1 MKVRILTLALILS
14 FLAIS
19 ASVGDSV
26 LAQRTT
32 KNRHRVAG
40 IARWHV
46 FVSPDGDFT
55 LSFPQKPDREPD
67 AAGPV
72 TVITSYGLYTQNGMR
87 FSVNSQGS
95 SGDPNSR
102 LNNQWDDEYEKALLA
117 KYREDNL
124 RVVNTRRIGKNT
136 FEAEIWDSSSDKS
149 QTGQSINY
157 IMRTILR
164 QRRIYTLL
172 CGSEIYGRLL
182 NQPTCRRFF
191 DSLSFIDINNR
202 ASSY

>member
-1 MKVRILTLALILS
+1 MQARLLTAALLAALLIQTP
-14 FLAIS
+14 
-19 ASVGDSV
+19 SVT
-26 LAQRTT
+26 AQKRRTT
-32 KNRHRVAG
+32 KPSQNPTNQ
-40 IARWHV
+40 WYV
-46 FVSPDGDFT
+46 FVSPDGDFRI
-55 LSFPQKPDREPD
+55 SFPEKPNREPD
-67 AAGPV
+67 EDGPV
-72 TVITSYGLYTQNGMR
+72 TTIQSYGLYTQTGMR

-102 LNNQWDDEYEKALLA
+102 LNNEWDDEYEKALLA

-172 CGSEIYGRLL
+172 CGSEIYGRPL